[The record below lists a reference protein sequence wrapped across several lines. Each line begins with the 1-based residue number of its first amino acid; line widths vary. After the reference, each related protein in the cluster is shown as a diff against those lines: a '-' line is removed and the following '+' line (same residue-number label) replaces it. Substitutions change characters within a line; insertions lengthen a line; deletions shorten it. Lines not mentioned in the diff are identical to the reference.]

1 MIEKHSQ
8 TKYFVLDP
16 TVAVPAAGSQLYNG
30 TTGVANLAINSGGFY
45 EPTANSGNHTEIN
58 AAPGNAMQFIF
69 RRNTANDRSP
79 LYQRPF
85 EESGWINAFCQN
97 GINITVRNAALGS
110 NDSHLI
116 GNPAVA
122 AQAITPQD
130 LFTYQIQVSG
140 HGDRTDWYNGV
151 YNTPTTFG
159 YYTTPDFS
167 ATAYTTAQQ
176 RDIIVQELVLDFN
189 SKAKDMSFAIA
200 LQSVAN
206 GNVGTT
212 SILALSTTAVGT
224 VVTIGFDK
232 QGNAHTFTMTLEMQR
247 AFAALE
253 ATLTAAPYG
262 FAAGAVELVPYYT
275 PGTTPAPAGGYTIAG
290 TTNTANMIYV
300 MALNEGL
307 AYYDYRPATKRRIEV
322 GLVTGFD
329 NVPQLRVSRG
339 SEGSGY
345 PHQLKIAYRTHNQ
358 YNEHHVARM
367 PHNSYNVQFPNTI
380 LDDAW
385 YDYFVI
391 EHCDNRTATSGMP
404 SFNNFTTIIAVPSA
418 TVGTALTNP
427 YFGNATAA
435 AQRAYV
441 VAALNAFITN
451 NSLGLPALV

>member
-16 TVAVPAAGSQLYNG
+16 TVAVPAAGSQLYND

-45 EPTANSGNHTEIN
+45 EPTVNSGNHTEIN
-58 AAPGNAMQFIF
+58 AAPGSAMQFIF

-79 LYQRPF
+79 LYRRPF

-97 GINITVRNAALGS
+97 GINITVKDAVFGS

-116 GNPAVA
+116 GNPSVA

-130 LFTYQIQVSG
+130 LFTYNIQVSG

-167 ATAYTTAQQ
+167 ATTYTTAQQ

-189 SKAKDMSFAIA
+189 SKARFMSFAICV
-200 LQSVAN
+200 QS
-206 GNVGTT
+206 
-212 SILALSTTAVGT
+212 AVGNT
-224 VVTIGFDK
+224 TGSVLISDLGDGTVAVGDVVTIGYDK
-232 QGNAHTFTMTLEMQR
+232 LGNAHTFTMTLEMQES
-247 AFAALE
+247 F
-253 ATLTAAPYG
+253 ATLDARLTALG
-262 FAAGAVELVPYYT
+262 FATARMKPYKT
-275 PGTTPAPAGGYTIAG
+275 LQTVGAPAGVPFTG
-290 TTNTANMIYV
+290 TTTTCDMIYV

-322 GLVTGFD
+322 GLVAGFD
-329 NVPQLRVSRG
+329 NVPQERISRG

-345 PHQLKIAYRTHNQ
+345 PHQLKIEYRKHNQ

-380 LDDAW
+380 KEDAW

-404 SFNNFTTIIAVPSA
+404 SFNNFTTIIAVVNTTEGDA
-418 TVGTALTNP
+418 TSNP
-427 YFGNATAA
+427 YFADATAA